1 MANGSELD
9 EVDAISTVAL
19 LIDDLSSED
28 PNAKMHSI
36 QRLSQIANLL
46 GAERCVEELVPMLT
60 ELIDK
65 IDCNPELMMTLAEQL
80 GTLTDHLGGTPDEKA
95 EHCSHLLRPLE
106 IIAGSD
112 DSVVQGKAIDSLKKI
127 TLVLNEEII
136 NGQYV
141 ELIGRLDEGDY
152 YSMRIAACQ
161 LYAQIYQMLSEEKRE
176 VVKTKFAKLVRDDTP
191 MVRWGAA

>member
-36 QRLSQIANLL
+36 QRLSQIASLL
-46 GAERCVEELVPMLT
+46 GPERCVEELVPMLT

-80 GTLTDHLGGTPDEKA
+80 GTLTEQLGATPAEKA
-95 EHCSHLLRPLE
+95 EHCAHLLRPLE
-106 IIAGSD
+106 IISGSD
-112 DSVVQGKAIDSLKKI
+112 DQVVQGKAIAALKKI
-127 TLVLNEEII
+127 TQVLSPETV

-141 ELIGRLDEGDY
+141 DLIGRLDEGDY
-152 YSMRIAACQ
+152 FSMRIAACQ
-161 LYAQIYQMLSEEKRE
+161 LYASIYE
-176 VVKTKFAKLVRDDTP
+176 
-191 MVRWGAA
+191 